1 MVPIGIVIIFIMGKT
16 WVMFSQCS
24 NPKLVIVM
32 IFVLFQVVNAWYN
45 GPVAGRFGC
54 FSFAMFGMLGGLA
67 QVFQILL
74 FFSFSNFCG

>member
-1 MVPIGIVIIFIMGKT
+1 MVPVEIVIIFIMGKT

-67 QVFQILL
+67 QVFQNLL
-74 FFSFSNFCG
+74 FLSFSNFCG